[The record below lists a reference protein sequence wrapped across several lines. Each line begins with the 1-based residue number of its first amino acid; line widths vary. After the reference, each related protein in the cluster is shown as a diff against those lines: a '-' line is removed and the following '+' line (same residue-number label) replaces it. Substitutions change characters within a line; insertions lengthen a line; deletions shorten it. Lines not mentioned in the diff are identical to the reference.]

1 MPAQKRHSPS
11 ENLLNDDSS
20 LQQQHHRRHQ
30 QSRWERGA
38 EQQEEEEQE
47 GVERDPDDEEVK
59 EEEDDD
65 DEEEEEEEEE
75 GHERALFLGPFL
87 SALGLSFL
95 IFARRLFC
103 VALLDVSSCIHR
115 ELAFHEEE
123 KTRNKQIQASIAQI
137 SQRQSEA
144 LVTRRKAGKEAR
156 LPRNSGNSYPRRRR
170 NTRGTEPEGS
180 DDNEDENNHYG
191 NKDSS
196 SSDDRGTETKRRRYR
211 KRAGAQPSQ
220 PSPSAANSE
229 GGAIENDLEASRE
242 SKGTSCG
249 PVNPEMLAW
258 GKGGARSKSVRNT
271 RIMKL
276 TKYLENLKEKDDKL
290 DVNLMLISLEKQRM
304 QGLRRHLYLCC
315 PPGFSVECLK
325 DYVAHETQLR
335 TEDIEILL
343 VKKFIS
349 PNGFQTT
356 VDPST
361 LMDNNDVLQIVEGQE
376 TLAGI
381 RPDCASNRNHLVL
394 AYRLKER
401 YDREPK
407 AGL

>member
-75 GHERALFLGPFL
+75 GIIKKTRTVMGCMHRFCRECIDKSMRLGY
-87 SALGLSFL
+87 
-95 IFARRLFC
+95 
-103 VALLDVSSCIHR
+103 